1 MVVTGEQAFRAL
13 TDDNVETMQYFY
25 ETTPSNEIGLL
36 NIGSRPSHRKKA
48 DYSKKSIR
56 AIGWVFG
63 WSQSRQN
70 IPGWFGL
77 GTALK
82 TAIADDGLST
92 LTEMQNDWRY
102 FQNLLSNSQM
112 VILKTDQKVAE
123 EYSKLCSSPD
133 IAKKTFDQLNGEYEL
148 SIENIRAITGVQE
161 MMADFPE
168 IGQSVR
174 WRNAYLDPLN
184 YIQVMLLNRLD
195 QEEDRMQSPWLK
207 PVLDSI
213 NGIATGLR
221 NTG

>member
-1 MVVTGEQAFRAL
+1 
-13 TDDNVETMQYFY
+13 
-25 ETTPSNEIGLL
+25 
-36 NIGSRPSHRKKA
+36 
-48 DYSKKSIR
+48 
-56 AIGWVFG
+56 
-63 WSQSRQN
+63 
-70 IPGWFGL
+70 
-77 GTALK
+77 
-82 TAIADDGLST
+82 
-92 LTEMQNDWRY
+92 MQNDWRY

>member
-1 MVVTGEQAFRAL
+1 MISGEGAFREL
-13 TDDNVETMQYFY
+13 TDDNVATMQYFY
-25 ETTPSNEIGLL
+25 ETTPSSEIGLL

-70 IPGWFGL
+70 IPGWYGL
-77 GTALK
+77 GSALK
-82 TAIADDGLST
+82 KAIEDGGLET
-92 LTEMQNDWRY
+92 LQDMQQNWRY

-112 VILKTDQKVAE
+112 VILKTDQKVAQ
-123 EYSKLCSSPD
+123 EYSKLCTDDD
-133 IAKKTFDQLNGEYEL
+133 IAERTYAQLNGEYRL
-148 SIENIRAITGVQE
+148 SIENIREITGE
-161 MMADFPE
+161 RLMMADFPE
-168 IGQSVR
+168 IGKSVR

-184 YIQVMLLNRLD
+184 HIQVKLLARLD
-195 QEEDRMQSPWLK
+195 KEDDRMQSKWLK
-207 PVLDSI
+207 PALDSI